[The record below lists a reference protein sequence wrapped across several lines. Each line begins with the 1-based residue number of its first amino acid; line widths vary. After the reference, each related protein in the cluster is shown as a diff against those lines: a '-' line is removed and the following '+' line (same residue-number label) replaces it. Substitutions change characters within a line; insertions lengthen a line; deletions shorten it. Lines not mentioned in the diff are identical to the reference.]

1 MRRLDDSTNSMDM
14 SLSQLQEIVKDREA
28 WRAAVHGARRNPARL
43 SDRITTSKKTG
54 RIECWQERGGMDL
67 SSQCVGHKMQ

>member
-28 WRAAVHGARRNPARL
+28 WRAAVHGARRSPAWL
-43 SDRITTSKKTG
+43 SDQITTSKKTD

-67 SSQCVGHKMQ
+67 SSQCVGRKMQ